1 MGYDS
6 TSTANGDVGKAREG
20 LLNKINKLDLDE
32 DAEFTKQ
39 ADELAKFQRNM
50 GLDFQQQIAEEAQ
63 TALQFQRRKT
73 QL

>member
-50 GLDFQQQIAEEAQ
+50 GLDFQ
-63 TALQFQRRKT
+63 
-73 QL
+73 